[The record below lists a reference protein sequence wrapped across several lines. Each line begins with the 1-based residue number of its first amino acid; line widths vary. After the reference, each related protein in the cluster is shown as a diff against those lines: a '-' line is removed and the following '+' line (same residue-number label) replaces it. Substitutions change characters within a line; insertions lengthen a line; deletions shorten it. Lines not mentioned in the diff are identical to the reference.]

1 MSNAMSLNTPQG
13 ANLPWYRH
21 RWPWLL
27 MLGPFIVIMGGLY
40 LGYLAFSQP
49 DALVVGDYYK
59 KGKAINQDL
68 RRDQAATALGAA
80 VGLRY
85 DAARGVLTGKL
96 ELPAGRQER
105 SVQIH
110 LAHAT
115 QPGKDVVLTVAPD
128 ADGVFGTPLA
138 LLERS
143 RWQVLVEGEK
153 RDWRLEGVWQWPAQH
168 EIEIRAD
175 APAPAR

>member
-1 MSNAMSLNTPQG
+1 MNLPQG
-13 ANLPWYRH
+13 DKQPWYRH
-21 RWPWLL
+21 RWPWLI
-27 MLGPFIVIMGGLY
+27 MLGPFIVIVGGLY
-40 LGYLAFSQP
+40 MGYLAFSAP

-59 KGKAINQDL
+59 KDKAINQDL

-85 DAARGVLTGKL
+85 DAAQGLLTGKL
-96 ELPAGRQER
+96 DLPAAHRER

-115 QPGKDVVLTVAPD
+115 QPAKDVVLTVAPD
-128 ADGVFGTPLA
+128 ADGVFSTPLP

-153 RDWRLEGVWQWPAQH
+153 RDWRLEGVWQWPAQR
-168 EIEIRAD
+168 EIAIRAD
-175 APAPAR
+175 APAK